1 MNEPLDID
9 VIRELSDDIVTVLKS
24 LGNKDRLLILSLLVN
39 EELNVSEIET
49 KSQILQPTLSQQ
61 LMILRKN
68 NIVTTR
74 RSGKQIFYSI
84 KDQRFIKIL
93 NNIYHFHL
101 TSSALSMTG

>member
-1 MNEPLDID
+1 MSEPLDID

-24 LGNKDRLLILSLLVN
+24 LGNKDRLLILSLLMN

-49 KSQILQPTLSQQ
+49 RSQILQPTLSQQ

-93 NNIYHFHL
+93 SNIYYFHL
-101 TSSALSMTG
+101 NSSALSMAG

>member
-9 VIRELSDDIVTVLKS
+9 VIRELSDDIVSVLKS
-24 LGNKDRLLILSLLVN
+24 LGNKDRLLILSLLMN
-39 EELNVSEIET
+39 EELNVSEIEM

-101 TSSALSMTG
+101 ASPAVLIAE

>member
-93 NNIYHFHL
+93 SNIYNFHL
-101 TSSALSMTG
+101 TSSALSMTA

>member
-1 MNEPLDID
+1 MSEPLDID
-9 VIRELSDDIVTVLKS
+9 VIRELSDDIVTILKS

-49 KSQILQPTLSQQ
+49 RSQILQPTLSQQ

-93 NNIYHFHL
+93 SNIYHFHL
-101 TSSALSMTG
+101 NSSALSMAG